1 MANEQVESRL
11 MAYGHTGCAGC
22 GEALA
27 ARTVLEAAGPNVI
40 LTNAT
45 GCLEV
50 FTTRFPRSSWQVP
63 WIHSLFE
70 NAASVASGIEVA
82 LKALGREGEAKVI
95 AQAGDGGTADI
106 GMGALSGMLE
116 RGHDILYVC
125 YDTEV
130 YSNTGYQRSGL
141 TPMDALTTT
150 SPTGK
155 MSWGNAT
162 RKKDLPAIVAAHGA
176 SYIATASAGYPNDIK
191 RKIKKALTFTGPTY
205 VQIHSPCVSGWGVE
219 SQLTIRMARAAV
231 NCGLYPLFE
240 MEGGKVTN
248 ARKIKPEELI
258 RVEEY
263 LRPQKRFA
271 HLFKY
276 PGGEAHIRDLQ
287 AIADA
292 NIDRYG
298 LLQSSESSH

>member
-1 MANEQVESRL
+1 MANQQVESRL
-11 MAYGHTGCAGC
+11 MAYGHTACAGC
-22 GEALA
+22 GEAVA
-27 ARTVLEAAGPNVI
+27 ARTVVEAAGPDVI
-40 LTNAT
+40 ITNAT

-82 LKALGREGEAKVI
+82 LKALGRAGEAKVI

-141 TPMDALTTT
+141 TPTDALTTT
-150 SPTGK
+150 SPVGTL
-155 MSWGNAT
+155 SWGNAT
-162 RKKDLPAIVAAHGA
+162 RKKDLPGIVAAHGA
-176 SYIATASAGYPNDIK
+176 VYVATSTAGFPNDIT
-191 RKIKKALTFTGPTY
+191 RKVKKALSFTGPKY
-205 VQIHSPCVSGWGVE
+205 LQIHCPCVAGWGID
-219 SQLTIRMARAAV
+219 SSKGIRLARLAV
-231 NCGLYPLFE
+231 NSGLYPLFE
-240 MEGGKVTN
+240 MENGTVVRV
-248 ARKIKPEELI
+248 RKIKPDEL
-258 RVEEY
+258 VPVDEY
-263 LRPQKRFA
+263 LRGQKRFS

-276 PGGEAHIRDLQ
+276 PGGGEHLT
-287 AIADA
+287 AIQLLANS

-298 LLQSSESSH
+298 LMT

>member
-1 MANEQVESRL
+1 
-11 MAYGHTGCAGC
+11 
-22 GEALA
+22 
-27 ARTVLEAAGPNVI
+27 
-40 LTNAT
+40 
-45 GCLEV
+45 
-50 FTTRFPRSSWQVP
+50 VP

-82 LKALGREGEAKVI
+82 LKALGRQGEAKVI

-141 TPMDALTTT
+141 TPINALTTT

-176 SYIATASAGYPNDIK
+176 VYIATSSAGYPVDIQ
-191 RKIKKALTFTGPTY
+191 RKIKKALSFTGPKY
-205 VQIHSPCVSGWGVE
+205 VQIHCPCVSGWGVE
-219 SQLTIRMARAAV
+219 SHLTIRMARAAV
-231 NCGLYPLFE
+231 NSGLYPLFE
-240 MEGGKVTN
+240 MENGRVTKV
-248 ARKIKPEELI
+248 RKIKKEELLP
-258 RVEEY
+258 VEEY

-276 PGGEAHIRDLQ
+276 AGGVEHLNEIQ
-287 AIADA
+287 AVADA
-292 NIDRYG
+292 NIEKYD
-298 LLQSSESSH
+298 LLAPGSDT

>member
-1 MANEQVESRL
+1 MSVEQVESRL
-11 MAYGHTGCAGC
+11 LAYGHTACAGC

-27 ARTVLEAAGPNVI
+27 ARTVAEAAGRDVI
-40 LTNAT
+40 ITSAT

-50 FTTRFPRSSWQVP
+50 FTTRYPRSSWQVP
-63 WIHSLFE
+63 WVHSLFE
-70 NAASVASGIEVA
+70 NSASIASGIEVA
-82 LKALGREGEAKVI
+82 LKALGREGEARVI

-130 YSNTGYQRSGL
+130 YSNTGFQRSGL
-141 TPMDALTTT
+141 TPRDALTTT

-155 MSWGNAT
+155 LSWGNAT

-176 SYIATASAGYPNDIK
+176 PYIATTSVAYPVDID
-191 RKIKKALTFTGPTY
+191 RKIKKALTFDGPKY
-205 VQIHSPCVSGWGVE
+205 VQIHCSCIPGWGIE
-219 SQLTIRMARAAV
+219 SNLSVKVARLAV
-231 NCGLYPLFE
+231 NSGLYPLFE
-240 MEGGKVTN
+240 MENGQVVHV
-248 ARKIKPEELI
+248 RKIKPED
-258 RVEEY
+258 RVGVEEY

-276 PGGEAHIRDLQ
+276 PGGDAHIKELQ
-287 AIADA
+287 AIAGA
-292 NIDRYG
+292 NIEKYN
-298 LLQSSESSH
+298 LA

>member
-11 MAYGHTGCAGC
+11 MAYGHTACAGC

-27 ARTVLEAAGPNVI
+27 ARTVLEAAGPDVI

-50 FTTRFPRSSWQVP
+50 FTTRFPRSAWQVP

-70 NAASVASGIEVA
+70 NAASVASGVEAA
-82 LKALGREGEAKVI
+82 LKALGRGDEAKVI

-141 TPMDALTTT
+141 TPLNALTTT
-150 SPTGK
+150 SPTGRL
-155 MSWGNAT
+155 SWGNST

-176 SYIATASAGYPNDIK
+176 VYVATSSAGYPQDVQ
-191 RKIKKALTFTGPTY
+191 RKIRKALGFTGPKY
-205 VQIHSPCVSGWGVE
+205 VQIHCPCVSGWGVE
-219 SQLTIRMARAAV
+219 SHMTVRLARAPV
-231 NCGLYPLFE
+231 NSGLYPLFE
-240 MEGGKVTN
+240 MEGGVLTG
-248 ARKIKPEELI
+248 ARKIKDGDLLP
-258 RVEEY
+258 VEEY
-263 LRPQKRFA
+263 LEPQKRFA

-276 PGGEAHIRDLQ
+276 PGGEQRLREIQSL
-287 AIADA
+287 ADA
-292 NIDRYG
+292 NIERYG
-298 LLQSSESSH
+298 LRTP

>member
-1 MANEQVESRL
+1 MSNEQVESRL
-11 MAYGHTGCAGC
+11 MAYGHTACAGC

-27 ARTVLEAAGPNVI
+27 ARTVLEAAGRNVI

-82 LKALGREGEAKVI
+82 LKALGRDTGTKVI

-141 TPMDALTTT
+141 TPLNALTTT

-176 SYIATASAGYPNDIK
+176 VYIATASAGYPVDIQ
-191 RKIKKALTFTGPTY
+191 RKIKKALSFTGPKY

-219 SQLTIRMARAAV
+219 SHLTVRMAQAAV
-231 NCGLYPLFE
+231 NSGLYPLFE
-240 MEGGKVTN
+240 MEDGEIVRV
-248 ARKIKPEELI
+248 RKIKRDDLVP
-258 RVEEY
+258 VDEY

-271 HLFKY
+271 HLYRY
-276 PGGEAHIRDLQ
+276 PGGDEHVKQIQ
-287 AIADA
+287 AVADA
-292 NIDRYG
+292 NIERYG
-298 LLQSSESSH
+298 LLG

>member
-1 MANEQVESRL
+1 MSVEQVESRVL
-11 MAYGHTGCAGC
+11 SYGHTACAGC

-27 ARTVLEAAGPNVI
+27 ARTVAEAAGRDVI
-40 LTNAT
+40 MTNAT

-50 FTTRFPRSSWQVP
+50 FTTRYPRSSWNVP

-82 LKALGREGEAKVI
+82 LKALGRGGEAKVI

-116 RGHDILYVC
+116 RGHDILYIC

-130 YSNTGYQRSGL
+130 YSNTGFQRSGL
-141 TPMDALTTT
+141 TPTDALTTT

-155 MSWGNAT
+155 LSWGNLT

-176 SYIATASAGYPNDIK
+176 PYVATTSAGYPLDID
-191 RKIKKALTFTGPTY
+191 RKIKKALTFTGPSY
-205 VQIHSPCVSGWGVE
+205 VQIHCPCVPGWGVE
-219 SQLTIRMARAAV
+219 SNMGVKVARLAI
-231 NCGLYPLFE
+231 NCGLYPIFE
-240 MEGGKVTN
+240 MEDGRVVRV
-248 ARKIKPEELI
+248 RKIKDDD
-258 RVEEY
+258 RVPVDEY
-263 LRPQKRFA
+263 LKQQKRFA

-276 PGGEAHIRDLQ
+276 PGGEEHIKEIQ

-292 NIDRYG
+292 NIEKYG
-298 LLQSSESSH
+298 LARGPLSVD

>member
-11 MAYGHTGCAGC
+11 MAYGHTACAGC

-27 ARTVLEAAGPNVI
+27 ARTVLEAAGPDVI
-40 LTNAT
+40 LVNAT

-50 FTTRFPRSSWQVP
+50 FTTRFPRSAWQVP

-130 YSNTGYQRSGL
+130 YSNTGFQRSGL
-141 TPMDALTTT
+141 TPLNALTTT

-176 SYIATASAGYPNDIK
+176 VYIATSSAGYPLDIQ
-191 RKIKKALTFTGPTY
+191 RKIKKALTLTGPKY

-219 SQLTIRMARAAV
+219 SHMTIRMARAAV
-231 NCGLYPLFE
+231 NSGLYPLFE
-240 MEGGKVTN
+240 MEGGELTKV
-248 ARKIKPEELI
+248 RKIKQEE
-258 RVEEY
+258 RVPVEEY
-263 LRPQKRFA
+263 LKPQKRFA

-276 PGGEAHIRDLQ
+276 PGGDEHIRQLQ

-292 NIDRYG
+292 NIERYG
-298 LLQSSESSH
+298 LLN

>member
-1 MANEQVESRL
+1 M
-11 MAYGHTGCAGC
+11 
-22 GEALA
+22 
-27 ARTVLEAAGPNVI
+27 I

-50 FTTRFPRSSWQVP
+50 FTTRFPRSAWQVP

-82 LKALGREGEAKVI
+82 LKALGRDDETSVI

-116 RGHDILYVC
+116 RGHNILYVC

-141 TPMDALTTT
+141 SPLNALTTT
-150 SPTGK
+150 SPTGR

-176 SYIATASAGYPNDIK
+176 VYIATSSAGYPVDIQ
-191 RKIKKALTFTGPTY
+191 RKIKKALSFTGPKY
-205 VQIHSPCVSGWGVE
+205 VQIHCPCVSGWGIE
-219 SQLTIRMARAAV
+219 SHMTVRAAQAAV

-240 MEGGKVTN
+240 MENGELISV
-248 ARKIKPEELI
+248 RKIKKEDLVP
-258 RVEEY
+258 VEVY
-263 LRPQKRFA
+263 MKPQKRFA

-276 PGGEAHIRDLQ
+276 PGGAEHISEIQ
-287 AIADA
+287 AVADA
-292 NIDRYG
+292 NIEKYR
-298 LLQSSESSH
+298 LLVS

>member
-1 MANEQVESRL
+1 MANQQVESRL
-11 MAYGHTGCAGC
+11 MAYGHTACAGC
-22 GEALA
+22 GEAVA
-27 ARTVLEAAGPNVI
+27 ARTVVEAAGPDVI
-40 LTNAT
+40 ITNAT

-82 LKALGREGEAKVI
+82 LKALGRSGEAKVI

-141 TPMDALTTT
+141 TPTDALTTT
-150 SPTGK
+150 SPVGA

-162 RKKDLPAIVAAHGA
+162 RKKDLPGIVAAHGA
-176 SYIATASAGYPNDIK
+176 VYVATSTAGFPNDIT
-191 RKIKKALTFTGPTY
+191 RKVKKALSFTGPKY
-205 VQIHSPCVSGWGVE
+205 LQIHCPCVAGWGID
-219 SQLTIRMARAAV
+219 SSKGIRLARLAV
-231 NCGLYPLFE
+231 NSGLYPLFE
-240 MEGGKVTN
+240 MENGAVVRV
-248 ARKIKPEELI
+248 RKIKPDEL
-258 RVEEY
+258 VPVDEY
-263 LRPQKRFA
+263 LREQKRFS
-271 HLFKY
+271 HLFKS
-276 PGGEAHIRDLQ
+276 PGGREHLT
-287 AIADA
+287 AIQLLANS

-298 LLQSSESSH
+298 LIS

>member
-11 MAYGHTGCAGC
+11 MSYGHTACAGC

-27 ARTVLEAAGPNVI
+27 ARTVLEAAGPDVI

-50 FTTRFPRSSWQVP
+50 FTTRFPRSAWQVP

-82 LKALGREGEAKVI
+82 LKALGREGEARVI

-116 RGHDILYVC
+116 RGHNILYVC

-141 TPMDALTTT
+141 TPLGALTTT

-155 MSWGNAT
+155 LSWGNAT

-176 SYIATASAGYPNDIK
+176 AYIATSSAGYPLDIR
-191 RKIKKALTFTGPTY
+191 RKIKKALTFSGPKY
-205 VQIHSPCVSGWGVE
+205 VQIHCPCVSGWGIE
-219 SQLTIRMARAAV
+219 SHMSIRMARAAF
-231 NCGLYPLFE
+231 NSGLYPLFE
-240 MEGGKVTN
+240 MEGGQLSNV
-248 ARKIKPEELI
+248 RKIKRED
-258 RVEEY
+258 RVGVEEY

-276 PGGEAHIRDLQ
+276 PGGEEHVKDIR
-287 AIADA
+287 AIAEK
-292 NIDRYG
+292 NIETYG
-298 LLQSSESSH
+298 LLD

>member
-1 MANEQVESRL
+1 MANEQVETRL
-11 MAYGHTGCAGC
+11 LAYGHTGCAGC

-27 ARTVLEAAGPNVI
+27 ARTVVEAAGPDVI
-40 LTNAT
+40 LTNGT

-50 FTTRFPRSSWQVP
+50 FTSRFPRSAWQVP

-82 LKALGREGEAKVI
+82 LKALGRESEAKVI

-106 GMGALSGMLE
+106 GIGALSGMLE

-130 YSNTGYQRSGL
+130 YSNTGFQRSGL
-141 TPMDALTTT
+141 TPINALTTT

-155 MSWGNAT
+155 LSWGNAT

-176 SYIATASAGYPNDIK
+176 VYVATSSAGYPVDIQ
-191 RKIKKALTFTGPTY
+191 RKIRKALTFTGPKY

-219 SQLTIRMARAAV
+219 SHMTVRMAQAAV
-231 NCGLYPLFE
+231 NSGLYPLFE
-240 MEGGKVTN
+240 MEGGKVTRV
-248 ARKIKPEELI
+248 RKIKNEDLVS
-258 RVEEY
+258 VEAY
-263 LRPQKRFA
+263 LKPQKRFA
-271 HLFKY
+271 HLYKY
-276 PGGEAHIRDLQ
+276 PGGEEHIKEIQ
-287 AIADA
+287 AVADA
-292 NIDRYG
+292 NIQKFG
-298 LLQSSESSH
+298 LLA

>member
-1 MANEQVESRL
+1 
-11 MAYGHTGCAGC
+11 MAYGHTACAGC
-22 GEALA
+22 GEAVA
-27 ARTVLEAAGPNVI
+27 ARTVVEAAGPDVI
-40 LTNAT
+40 ITNAT

-82 LKALGREGEAKVI
+82 LKALGRAGEAKVI

-141 TPMDALTTT
+141 TPTDALTTT
-150 SPTGK
+150 SPVGTL
-155 MSWGNAT
+155 SWGNAT
-162 RKKDLPAIVAAHGA
+162 RKKDLPGIVAAHGA
-176 SYIATASAGYPNDIK
+176 VYVATSTAGFPNDIT
-191 RKIKKALTFTGPTY
+191 RKVKKALSFTGPKY
-205 VQIHSPCVSGWGVE
+205 LQIHCPCVAGWGID
-219 SQLTIRMARAAV
+219 SSKGIRLARLAV
-231 NCGLYPLFE
+231 NSGLYPLFE
-240 MEGGKVTN
+240 MENGTVVRV
-248 ARKIKPEELI
+248 RKIKPDEL
-258 RVEEY
+258 VPVDEY
-263 LRPQKRFA
+263 LRGQKRFS

-276 PGGEAHIRDLQ
+276 PGGGEHLT
-287 AIADA
+287 AIQLLANS

-298 LLQSSESSH
+298 LMT

>member
-1 MANEQVESRL
+1 M
-11 MAYGHTGCAGC
+11 
-22 GEALA
+22 
-27 ARTVLEAAGPNVI
+27 
-40 LTNAT
+40 
-45 GCLEV
+45 
-50 FTTRFPRSSWQVP
+50 FTTRWPHSSWQVP

-82 LKALGREGEAKVI
+82 LKALGRAGEARVI

-106 GMGALSGMLE
+106 GIGALSGMLE

-141 TPMDALTTT
+141 TPLDALTTT

-155 MSWGNAT
+155 TSWGNAT
-162 RKKDLPAIVAAHGA
+162 RKKDMPAIVAAHRVP
-176 SYIATASAGYPNDIK
+176 YVATSSAGFPLDIQ
-191 RKIKKALTFTGPTY
+191 RKIKRALSITGPKY
-205 VQIHSPCVSGWGVE
+205 VQIHCPCVSGWGVE
-219 SQLTIRMARAAV
+219 SQLTIKLARMAV
-231 NCGLYPLFE
+231 MSGLYPLYE
-240 MEGGKVTN
+240 MEDGKVT
-248 ARKIKPEELI
+248 RVKKLKLEE
-258 RVEEY
+258 VVPVSDY

-276 PGGEAHIRDLQ
+276 PGGREHVERIQ

-292 NIDRYG
+292 NIEHYG
-298 LLQSSESSH
+298 LLADAPTEGRERA

>member
-1 MANEQVESRL
+1 MANQQVEARL
-11 MAYGHTGCAGC
+11 LAYGHTACAGC

-27 ARTVLEAAGPNVI
+27 ARTVVEAAGPEVI

-50 FTTRFPRSSWQVP
+50 FTSRFPRSAWQVP

-82 LKALGREGEAKVI
+82 LKALGRQGEAKVI

-141 TPMDALTTT
+141 TPINALTTT

-155 MSWGNAT
+155 LSWGNAT
-162 RKKDLPAIVAAHGA
+162 RKKDLPAIVAAHRA
-176 SYIATASAGYPNDIK
+176 VYVATSSAGYPVDIQ
-191 RKIKKALTFTGPTY
+191 RKIRKALTFTGPKY
-205 VQIHSPCVSGWGVE
+205 VQIHSPCVSGWGIE
-219 SQLTIRMARAAV
+219 SHMTIRMAQAAV
-231 NCGLYPLFE
+231 NSGLYPLFE
-240 MEGGKVTN
+240 MEDGKVTRV
-248 ARKIKPEELI
+248 RKIKSEDLVG
-258 RVEEY
+258 VETY
-263 LRPQKRFA
+263 LKPQKRFA

-276 PGGEAHIRDLQ
+276 PGGEMHVKEVQ
-287 AIADA
+287 AVADD
-292 NIDRYG
+292 NIQKYG
-298 LLQSSESSH
+298 LLA

>member
-11 MAYGHTGCAGC
+11 MSYGHTACAGC

-27 ARTVLEAAGPNVI
+27 ARTVLEAAGPDVI

-50 FTTRFPRSSWQVP
+50 FTTRFPRSAWQVP

-82 LKALGREGEAKVI
+82 LKALGREGEARVI

-116 RGHDILYVC
+116 RGHNILYVC

-141 TPMDALTTT
+141 TPLDALTTT

-155 MSWGNAT
+155 LSWGNAT

-176 SYIATASAGYPNDIK
+176 AYIATSSAGYPLDIR
-191 RKIKKALTFTGPTY
+191 RKIKKALTFAGPKY
-205 VQIHSPCVSGWGVE
+205 VQIHCPCVSGWGIE
-219 SQLTIRMARAAV
+219 SHMSIRMARAAF
-231 NCGLYPLFE
+231 NSGLYPLFE
-240 MEGGKVTN
+240 MEGGQLSNV
-248 ARKIKPEELI
+248 RKIKKGDQVG
-258 RVEEY
+258 VEEY

-276 PGGEAHIRDLQ
+276 PGGEEHVKDIR
-287 AIADA
+287 AIAEK
-292 NIDRYG
+292 NIETYG
-298 LLQSSESSH
+298 LLD

>member
-11 MAYGHTGCAGC
+11 MSYGHTACAGC

-40 LTNAT
+40 LSNAT

-50 FTTRFPRSSWQVP
+50 FTTRFPRSAWQVP

-82 LKALGREGEAKVI
+82 LKALGREGEARVI

-116 RGHDILYVC
+116 RGHNILYVC

-141 TPMDALTTT
+141 TPLDALTTT

-155 MSWGNAT
+155 LSWGNTT

-176 SYIATASAGYPNDIK
+176 AYIATSSAGYPLDIK
-191 RKIKKALTFTGPTY
+191 RKIKKALTFSGPKY
-205 VQIHSPCVSGWGVE
+205 VQIHCPCVSGWGIE
-219 SQLTIRMARAAV
+219 SHMSIRIARAAF
-231 NCGLYPLFE
+231 NSGLYPLFE
-240 MEGGKVTN
+240 MEGGKLSNV
-248 ARKIKPEELI
+248 RKIKEEDQVG
-258 RVEEY
+258 VEEY

-276 PGGEAHIRDLQ
+276 PGGEEHVKDIQ
-287 AIADA
+287 AIAEK
-292 NIDRYG
+292 NIETYG
-298 LLQSSESSH
+298 LLD

>member
-11 MAYGHTGCAGC
+11 MAYGHTACAGC

-27 ARTVLEAAGPNVI
+27 ARTVLEAAGPGVI

-50 FTTRFPRSSWQVP
+50 FTTRFPRSAWQVP

-130 YSNTGYQRSGL
+130 YSNTGFQRSGL
-141 TPMDALTTT
+141 TPLNALTTT
-150 SPTGK
+150 SPTGR
-155 MSWGNAT
+155 MSWGNVT

-176 SYIATASAGYPNDIK
+176 VYIATSSAGYPLDVQ
-191 RKIKKALTFTGPTY
+191 RKIKKALTLTGPKY
-205 VQIHSPCVSGWGVE
+205 VQIHSPCVSGWGIE
-219 SQLTIRMARAAV
+219 SNMSIRMARAAV
-231 NCGLYPLFE
+231 NSGLYPLFE
-240 MEGGKVTN
+240 MEDGKLSKV
-248 ARKIKPEELI
+248 RKIKQEE
-258 RVEEY
+258 RVPVEEY

-276 PGGEAHIRDLQ
+276 PGGDEHIKQLQ
-287 AIADA
+287 AIANA
-292 NIDRYG
+292 NIERYG
-298 LLQSSESSH
+298 LS

>member
-11 MAYGHTGCAGC
+11 LAYGHTACAGC

-27 ARTVLEAAGPNVI
+27 ARTVLEAAGPDVI

-50 FTTRFPRSSWQVP
+50 FTTRFPRSAWQVP

-82 LKALGREGEAKVI
+82 LEALGRGGEAKVI

-116 RGHDILYVC
+116 RGHNILYVC

-141 TPMDALTTT
+141 TPLNALTTT
-150 SPTGK
+150 SPTGR

-176 SYIATASAGYPNDIK
+176 VYIATSSAGYPLDIQ
-191 RKIKKALTFTGPTY
+191 RKIKKALTLTGPKY

-219 SQLTIRMARAAV
+219 SNMTIRMARAAV
-231 NCGLYPLFE
+231 NSGLYPLFE
-240 MEGGKVTN
+240 MEDGKLSKV
-248 ARKIKPEELI
+248 RKIKPEERLP
-258 RVEEY
+258 VEDY

-276 PGGEAHIRDLQ
+276 PGGEEHIKQLQ

-292 NIDRYG
+292 NIERYG
-298 LLQSSESSH
+298 LQ